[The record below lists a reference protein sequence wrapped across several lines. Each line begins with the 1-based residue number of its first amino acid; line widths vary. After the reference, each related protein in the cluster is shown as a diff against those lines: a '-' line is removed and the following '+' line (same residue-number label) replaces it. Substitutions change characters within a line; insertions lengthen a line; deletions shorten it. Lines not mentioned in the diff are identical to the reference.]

1 MEDKIQFEPLPAER
15 VDYSPPPQQETK
27 DRGWL
32 GIAFIRLLSL
42 AIVGAA
48 VYYSTE
54 GLVAMFVLFILVV
67 PVEKIFPRHRGQKV
81 RRPLYKLDMSYA
93 MSSPLLNLIGLIA
106 AAIVAIISFAW
117 VPGLLMRPVVA
128 QIPTEWLPI
137 VGFLLFDLSLIH
149 I

>member
-1 MEDKIQFEPLPAER
+1 MEEEIQFEPLPAER

-54 GLVAMFVLFILVV
+54 GLVAMFVLFIFCNM
-67 PVEKIFPRHRGQKV
+67 I
-81 RRPLYKLDMSYA
+81 RR
-93 MSSPLLNLIGLIA
+93 
-106 AAIVAIISFAW
+106 
-117 VPGLLMRPVVA
+117 
-128 QIPTEWLPI
+128 
-137 VGFLLFDLSLIH
+137 
-149 I
+149 

>member
-1 MEDKIQFEPLPAER
+1 MEEEIQFEPLPAER

-93 MSSPLLNLIGLIA
+93 MSS
-106 AAIVAIISFAW
+106 
-117 VPGLLMRPVVA
+117 
-128 QIPTEWLPI
+128 
-137 VGFLLFDLSLIH
+137 H
-149 I
+149 